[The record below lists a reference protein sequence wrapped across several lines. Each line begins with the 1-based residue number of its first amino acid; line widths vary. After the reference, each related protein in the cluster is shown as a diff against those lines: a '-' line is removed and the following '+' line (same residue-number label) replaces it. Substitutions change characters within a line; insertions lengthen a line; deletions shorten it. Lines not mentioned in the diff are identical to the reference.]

1 MDLMDKIVSWAK
13 RRGFIYPG
21 SEIYGGLANSWD
33 FGPLGTELKNN
44 IRDEWWRVFMRQ
56 RQDMLGIDA
65 ALIMNS
71 KIWQASGHLEDFNDP
86 LVEDKKTHERYRL
99 DHLLKD
105 AGVDVDGMDFK
116 KMTEKIREMGL
127 KSPKGNEL
135 TEPRMFNMMFETHL
149 GPVTDKD
156 NTVYLRPETAQ
167 AMFVNFKNILDTNR
181 IRLPFGIAQIGR
193 SFRNE
198 ITPGNFIFRTREF
211 DQMEIEYFCREKEW
225 EHWFEYW
232 LSEMHAWIEHCGINK
247 KRIHDYETPKEE
259 LAHYSKRTIDIEYD
273 FPFGKKELYG
283 LAYRSDHDLR
293 QHSKNSGEDLRYTDP
308 QTNEKFIPHVIEPS
322 FGLERTLLVVLLE
335 SYTEEDV
342 KGEKRIVAKFPRW
355 MAPIKVAVFPLLSN
369 NDKLV
374 EKAKNISNK
383 LRVHYLVQY
392 DDGGAIGRRYRRHDE
407 IGTPLCITIDH
418 DTLKDDTVTIRDR
431 DSMEQI
437 RVSADKLNDIL
448 NKFYEGANFS
458 SLGK

>member
-1 MDLMDKIVSWAK
+1 MYS
-13 RRGFIYPG
+13 G

-44 IRDEWWRVFMRQ
+44 IRAEWWRVFVRQ
-56 RQDMLGIDA
+56 RADMLGIDA

-71 KIWQASGHLEDFNDP
+71 KVWGASGHLEDFNDP

-99 DHLLKD
+99 DHLLQE
-105 AGVDVDGMDFK
+105 AGVDVGGMSLEQ
-116 KMTEKIREMGL
+116 MTAKLKEMKL

-135 TEPRMFNMMFETHL
+135 MEPKMFNMMFKTHL
-149 GPVTDKD
+149 GPVADED
-156 NTVYLRPETAQ
+156 NAVYLRPETAQ

-181 IRLPFGIAQIGR
+181 VRLPFGIAQVGK

-211 DQMEIEYFCREKEW
+211 EQMEIEYFCRENEW
-225 EHWFEYW
+225 EDHFKYW
-232 LSEMHAWIEHCGINK
+232 LDEMHKWLQHCGIDK
-247 KRIHDYETPKEE
+247 KHVHDYETPKDD

-283 LAYRSDHDLR
+283 LAYRTDYDLR
-293 QHSKNSGEDLRYTDP
+293 QHMEHSGQDLSYTDP
-308 QTNEKFIPHVIEPS
+308 ETNEKIIPHVIEPS
-322 FGLERTLLVVLLE
+322 FGLERTLLVALLE
-335 SYTEEDV
+335 SYQEEKV
-342 KGEKRIVAKFPRW
+342 KDGTRVVAKFPRW
-355 MAPIKVAVFPLLSN
+355 MSPVKVAVFPLLSN
-369 NDKLV
+369 DEKLV
-374 EKAKNISNK
+374 EKAKKIAEE
-383 LRVHYLVQY
+383 LRADYVVQY

-407 IGTPLCITIDH
+407 IGTPLCITVDH

-437 RVSADKLNDIL
+437 RIKAEMLSDTLG
-448 NKFYEGANFS
+448 KFYKGEDFA